1 MRLIEIT
8 PNKFINA
15 DHIVMVDYEPAKI
28 QSAEKLESSDYN
40 LPRTVKAATPSSLR
54 IVLSNG
60 SEIERKGT
68 DANELFAALGGN
80 VE

>member
-1 MRLIEIT
+1 M
-8 PNKFINA
+8 
-15 DHIVMVDYEPAKI
+15 
-28 QSAEKLESSDYN
+28 
-40 LPRTVKAATPSSLR
+40 PRTVKAATPSSLR